1 MKFPC
6 FTARVK
12 LRFRLGYDGRL
23 NIFVKMYY
31 QNLIR
36 TEARLWI
43 RFLIFI
49 VRLRQSAEDIGTNAN
64 LLDESPKVLRGL

>member
-12 LRFRLGYDGRL
+12 LQFRLGYDGRL

-64 LLDESPKVLRGL
+64 LLDESPKVLLGL

>member
-6 FTARVK
+6 FTAQVK

-64 LLDESPKVLRGL
+64 LLDESPKVLLGL

>member
-1 MKFPC
+1 M
-6 FTARVK
+6 
-12 LRFRLGYDGRL
+12 
-23 NIFVKMYY
+23 KMYY

-64 LLDESPKVLRGL
+64 LLDESPKVLLGL

>member
-23 NIFVKMYY
+23 NIFVKMCY

-36 TEARLWI
+36 TESRLWI

-64 LLDESPKVLRGL
+64 LLDESPKVLLGL